1 MYAMKRYGLALLL
14 GLLAC
19 GAWAGE
25 DHAHE
30 EEAATADAHEAAD
43 AAAHSDEGDG
53 HGHGHDEHGDEPL
66 VLTPEQVRMA
76 GVRVETVR
84 NVSLARELGAPG
96 EVRANDYRSARVAA
110 RVQAQVVERL
120 ARLGDWVEAGT
131 PLVMLSSVEVADAEG
146 ELLAAER
153 EWRRVRR
160 LGRKAVSDRRYTE
173 ARLTRDRLEARL
185 RAMGLGKQDIARLLE
200 TGRSDGRFALRAPLA
215 GRVLADAFVLGE
227 VVQPGQVLFELTDER
242 QLWIDAR
249 LPAAQAA
256 RVRPGDVATVIVDG
270 HRLSAE
276 VMAVEHR
283 LDEVS
288 RTLGVR
294 LRVANEDDRL
304 HPGQFVNVRIRTGEQ
319 AGQGVLLPESA
330 VLRSPDGDWQV
341 FVVEGPGRFEPREV
355 EVLQRLPGRMAVEGL
370 DDGTE
375 VVVEGAFFV
384 QSEQAKSGFAVHN
397 H

>member
-1 MYAMKRYGLALLL
+1 MNDMHATKRHGLALLL
-14 GLLAC
+14 WLLAF

-25 DHAHE
+25 GHGHE
-30 EEAATADAHEAAD
+30 DGAAPADAHGAEAET
-43 AAAHSDEGDG
+43 HGDEGS
-53 HGHGHDEHGDEPL
+53 HAHDEHADEPL
-66 VLTPEQVRMA
+66 VFTPEQVRMA

-84 NVSLARELGAPG
+84 NRPLARELSAPG
-96 EVRANDYRSARVAA
+96 EVRANNYRSARVAA

-120 ARLGDWVEAGT
+120 ARLGDWVEAGAPMVT
-131 PLVMLSSVEVADAEG
+131 LSSVTVADAEG

-153 EWRRVRR
+153 EWARVRR

-173 ARLTRDRLEARL
+173 ARLARDRLEVRL
-185 RAMGLGKQDIARLLE
+185 LAMGLDRQDIARLLK

-242 QLWIDAR
+242 ELWVDAR
-249 LPAAQAA
+249 LPAVQAA
-256 RVRPGDVATVIVDG
+256 RVRSGDAATVVVDG
-270 HRLSAE
+270 HRLAAE

-294 LRVANEDDRL
+294 LRVRNEDDRL
-304 HPGQFVNVRIRTGEQ
+304 HPGQFVNVRIRTGEKV
-319 AGQGVLLPESA
+319 GQGVLLPESA
-330 VLRSPDGDWQV
+330 VLRSADGDWQV
-341 FVVEGPGRFEPREV
+341 FVVKGPGRFDPSEV
-355 EVLQRLPGRMAVEGL
+355 EVLQRLPGRMAVGGL
-370 DDGTE
+370 KDGTE